1 MNMERKQQFGTKG
14 EVISIEKYAF
24 IELLEQTVQYV
35 KTSLGHAK
43 ENKWIP
49 PDEAKRMLG
58 ITSSTSLQKLR
69 DEGKIR
75 YSQHMHKVILYD
87 RDSINDYLSL
97 HAKDTF

>member
-1 MNMERKQQFGTKG
+1 MNGGSKD
-14 EVISIEKYAF
+14 VICLDSEAF
-24 IELLEQTVQYV
+24 VRLLEETVSYV
-35 KTSLGHAK
+35 KEALNHSK
-43 ENKWIP
+43 ENRWIP

-69 DEGKIR
+69 DEGKVR

>member
-1 MNMERKQQFGTKG
+1 MKTQSNDVVT
-14 EVISIEKYAF
+14 INSDAF
-24 IELLEQTVQYV
+24 IELLEQTVLFV
-35 KTSLGHAK
+35 KKSLGHGQ
-43 ENKWIP
+43 EYKWIP
-49 PDEAKRMLG
+49 PQEAKRMLG